1 MKTQIT
7 VRGRRYTLRSDDGDV
22 DLQAIALKVDS
33 RMNEIAAKAGGLDE
47 FSVAMLAAMN
57 IASDYERFRLD
68 VSAELD
74 DLDRELA
81 STSVMVEALLP
92 NISIGD
98 DAGAE

>member
-7 VRGRRYTLRSDDGDV
+7 IRGRRYTVKADEGEV
-22 DLQAIALKVDS
+22 DLQ
-33 RMNEIAAKAGGLDE
+33 EIAQRVDARMGEIAGKSGGLDE

-57 IASDYERFRLD
+57 IASDYERFRRE

-92 NISIGD
+92 HEPGD
-98 DAGAE
+98 DIGAG